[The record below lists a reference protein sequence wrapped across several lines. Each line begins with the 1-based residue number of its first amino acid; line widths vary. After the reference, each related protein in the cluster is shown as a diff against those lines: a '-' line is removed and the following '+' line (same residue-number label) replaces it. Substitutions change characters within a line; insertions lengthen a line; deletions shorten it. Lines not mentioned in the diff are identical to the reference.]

1 MRVIEGMKMRQLGR
15 DYILVAENAKIVN
28 FNKMIVLNA
37 TAAFMWQ
44 SIADKDFS
52 EEDLVKNLLSE
63 YDVDEETARADVA
76 KAVESWRE
84 AGILQ

>member
-1 MRVIEGMKMRQLGR
+1 MKFIDGLKMRKLGR
-15 DYILVAENAKIVN
+15 EYIVVAENAKLVN
-28 FNKMIVLNA
+28 FNKMIALNA

-44 SIADKDFS
+44 SVDGKDFS
-52 EEDLVKNLLSE
+52 EEDLVKALLDE

-84 AGILQ
+84 AGIIE

>member
-44 SIADKDFS
+44 SIADKDFT

>member
-1 MRVIEGMKMRQLGR
+1 MRFIEGLKMRQLGR
-15 DYILVAENAKIVN
+15 DYILVAENAKLVN

-44 SIADKDFS
+44 SCAGRDFV
-52 EEDLVKNLLSE
+52 EEDLVHLLLGE

-76 KAVESWRE
+76 KAVESWRD
-84 AGILQ
+84 AGIIE